1 MVADPNYKPSATGYN
16 LGIDFASQLTY
27 YRANPTAKS
36 GFVGY
41 LQAMD
46 PTTGKQVWRST
57 ENQGP
62 TGGALATAGGL
73 VFQGAGSGQ
82 EFRAFDAKTGEKLW
96 STPTQTAVL
105 AGPIT
110 FEVDGKQYVAQSVG
124 GNTLG
129 GYYAPNYSRMLV
141 FALGGNVQL
150 PPTKE
155 FTPYPLNPPPS
166 TASAQV
172 IEAGRAAYAQ
182 NCAQCHGE
190 NGQTRGA
197 NFPDL
202 TRTPMLHT
210 QEGFDTVVLKGVLSE
225 KGMAS
230 FADALKPAD
239 TAAIRAFIIARANEM
254 KNAPPPGP
262 PPGAATGNQHEQGK

>member
-1 MVADPNYKPSATGYN
+1 V
-16 LGIDFASQLTY
+16 
-27 YRANPTAKS
+27 
-36 GFVGY
+36 
-41 LQAMD
+41 D
-46 PTTGKQVWRST
+46 PTTGKQVWRSE

-73 VFQGAGSGQ
+73 VFQGAGSSQ
-82 EFRAFDAKTGEKLW
+82 ELRAFDAKTGTKLW
-96 STPTQTAVL
+96 SMPTQTAVI

-110 FEVDGKQYVAQSVG
+110 YELDGQQYVAASVG

-141 FALGGNVQL
+141 FTLGGKAQL

-155 FTPYPLNPPPS
+155 FTPLPLAPPAA
-166 TASAQV
+166 TASADVVQV
-172 IEAGRAAYAQ
+172 GRAQYTQ
-182 NCAQCHGE
+182 YCSQCHGE

-202 TRTPMLHT
+202 TRTPLLHT
-210 QEGFDTVVLKGVLSE
+210 QEGFDTIVLKGALSE

-230 FADALKPAD
+230 FADTLKPAD
-239 TAAIRAFIIARANEM
+239 TQAIRAYIIARANEL
-254 KNAPPPGP
+254 KNAPPLGP
-262 PPGAATGNQHEQGK
+262 PPGAATGNQHEQK